1 MYFTQCDETTYK
13 FMFNT
18 PLGIGERFI
27 KRPFFY
33 TKFYCDSDIAKG

>member
-18 PLGIGERFI
+18 LLGIREKVYKKNLFLHKI
-27 KRPFFY
+27 LL
-33 TKFYCDSDIAKG
+33 